1 MDFFLAHKYYEVFE
15 YDGTNGQDIVD
26 QLNMYS
32 APGSYEVVTEGNG
45 HLTYRFIPFD
55 EAVTIDEGN
64 LMVVTGKQA
73 GQVEFHTPTEFAKR
87 YMTPG
92 QIVDEGT
99 PPAPE

>member
-15 YDGTNGQDIVD
+15 YDGTNGADLVA
-26 QLNMYS
+26 QLNEYS
-32 APGSYEVVTEGNG
+32 APGTYELVSESDGV
-45 HLTYRFIPFD
+45 LDYRFVLFD
-55 EAVTIDEGN
+55 EHTIVNAGD

-73 GQVEFHTPTEFAKR
+73 GQIEFHQPAAFARR

-99 PPAPE
+99 P